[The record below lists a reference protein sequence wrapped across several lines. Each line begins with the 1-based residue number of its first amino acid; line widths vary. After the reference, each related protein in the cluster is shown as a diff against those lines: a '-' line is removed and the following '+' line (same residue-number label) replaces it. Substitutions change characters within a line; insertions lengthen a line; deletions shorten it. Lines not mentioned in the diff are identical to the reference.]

1 MTLRVRTKVAS
12 GFGGEL
18 IWNRIE
24 IVGLFN
30 LRGTD
35 IEANPVFFSY
45 AILTPN
51 ELHLYIMNKERI
63 NYDIENHFYVEGI
76 EVLTKEYNTTLAGIN
91 SVVKTHLKNHR
102 IAFSMFELPNFH

>member
-1 MTLRVRTKVAS
+1 MDTGPINGIKS
-12 GFGGEL
+12 
-18 IWNRIE
+18 

-30 LRGTD
+30 LRGAD
-35 IEANPVFFSY
+35 IEANPVFFAY

-91 SVVKTHLKNHR
+91 SVVKIRWKSPYS
-102 IAFSMFELPNFH
+102 IFYV

>member
-1 MTLRVRTKVAS
+1 MTLHVRNKVA
-12 GFGGEL
+12 L
-18 IWNRIE
+18 DLDRINE
-24 IVGLFN
+24 IASIVGLFN

-35 IEANPVFFSY
+35 IEANPVFFAY

-51 ELHLYIMNKERI
+51 ELYLYIMNKERI

-91 SVVKTHLKNHR
+91 SVVKIR
-102 IAFSMFELPNFH
+102 